1 MNGNKLHV
9 KIHDFGISK
18 WLNQN
23 EDRATTQ
30 IGRANEEGFGI

>member
-1 MNGNKLHV
+1 MNGNTINV

-23 EDRATTQ
+23 EERATTQ
-30 IGRANEEGFGI
+30 IGRANEEGYG